1 MHELWPLVEVSRVVF
16 VAFDDEVIAVR
27 NLKARAKVLHD
38 SADHERG
45 IKSALIDYP
54 RGQTGGRSFAMGTSN
69 HQRPVAA
76 NEFFLE
82 NFGQRAIKQPAT
94 ETLFDLRIST
104 GNSVTNH
111 DAIRRRFQ
119 MRSVV
124 PLHQADAESFKHR
137 GHRRV
142 DVFVRT
148 RNAMSARLQHS
159 RQRSHRSSADSD

>member
-16 VAFDDEVIAVR
+16 VAFDDEVIAGR
-27 NLKARAKVLHD
+27 NLKARAKILHD

-54 RGQTGGRSFAMGTSN
+54 RGQTGGRSLAMGTGN
-69 HQRPVAA
+69 HQRPAAA

-82 NFGQRAIKQPAT
+82 NFGQRAIKQPPT

-111 DAIRRRFQ
+111 DAIRRR
-119 MRSVV
+119 REVRGVV
-124 PLHQADAESFKHR
+124 TLHQADAESFKHR